1 MKDAETF
8 LESAGETAEYARQ
21 YLKLQLD
28 YWRLDAAEK
37 GAKAASTL
45 ISSLAVAALGLMAL
59 LMLTV
64 AGALYLGALWQSYA
78 LGFLSMAGFYVLLM
92 LFVLLFKKRLLTNP
106 VLTSL
111 IRSFFD

>member
-1 MKDAETF
+1 MKDTETM

-28 YWRLDAAEK
+28 YLRLESAEK
-37 GAKAASTL
+37 LAKVG
-45 ISSLAVAALGLMAL
+45 SSLIATLVIAVFALLTL

-64 AGALYLGALWQSYA
+64 AAGFYLGQRWDSYA
-78 LGFLSMAGFYVLLM
+78 LGFLAVAGFYAFLAVL
-92 LFVLLFKKRLLTNP
+92 VSVFKERWLTNP
-106 VLTSL
+106 ILTSI